1 MNSQSDVKINYNNL
15 VEMQEDACSKFSQNP
30 IFGTKNGGAFEWIT
44 YAEFAEKVDQFRGG
58 LATLGVGKDDKVA
71 IISKNTVQWAVACYA
86 TFGLEAQFVP
96 MYETQL
102 PKDWEYISQDSG
114 SKILLAADSEIFQHV
129 KDFPNKIEKLE
140 SVVLLEGRGDD
151 QTLTYESLL
160 EKGKQQPIP
169 SAKPD
174 FESEM
179 GMLYTSGTTG
189 NPKGVLL
196 THHNILFMIAVE
208 FSLCD

>member
-1 MNSQSDVKINYNNL
+1 MNSKSDVKINYINL

-86 TFGLEAQFVP
+86 SFGLEAQFVP

-102 PKDWEYISQDSG
+102 PK
-114 SKILLAADSEIFQHV
+114 
-129 KDFPNKIEKLE
+129 
-140 SVVLLEGRGDD
+140 VVFHTLGQIVPQARMWHNRQPPTGRC
-151 QTLTYESLL
+151 
-160 EKGKQQPIP
+160 
-169 SAKPD
+169 
-174 FESEM
+174 F
-179 GMLYTSGTTG
+179 
-189 NPKGVLL
+189 
-196 THHNILFMIAVE
+196 
-208 FSLCD
+208 C

>member
-1 MNSQSDVKINYNNL
+1 MNNQSDVKINYNNL

-58 LATLGVGKDDKVA
+58 LDTLGVGKDDKVA

-102 PKDWEYISQDSG
+102 PKDWEYISEDSG
-114 SKILLAADSEIFQHV
+114 SKILLAADSEIYQHV

-140 SVVLLEGRGDD
+140 SVVLLEGSGDD

-169 SAKPD
+169 SATV
-174 FESEM
+174 S
-179 GMLYTSGTTG
+179 YTHLRAHET
-189 NPKGVLL
+189 
-196 THHNILFMIAVE
+196 
-208 FSLCD
+208 

>member
-30 IFGTKNGGAFEWIT
+30 IFGTKNGSAFEWIT
-44 YAEFAEKVDQFRGG
+44 YAEFAKKVDQFRGG

-114 SKILLAADSEIFQHV
+114 SKILLAADSEIYQHV

-140 SVVLLEGRGDD
+140 SVL
-151 QTLTYESLL
+151 SL
-160 EKGKQQPIP
+160 I
-169 SAKPD
+169 
-174 FESEM
+174 
-179 GMLYTSGTTG
+179 
-189 NPKGVLL
+189 
-196 THHNILFMIAVE
+196 HI
-208 FSLCD
+208 

>member
-1 MNSQSDVKINYNNL
+1 MNNQSDVKINYNNL

-44 YAEFAEKVDQFRGG
+44 YAEFAEKVDLFRGG
-58 LATLGVGKDDKVA
+58 RATLGVGKDDKVA

-114 SKILLAADSEIFQHV
+114 S
-129 KDFPNKIEKLE
+129 
-140 SVVLLEGRGDD
+140 
-151 QTLTYESLL
+151 
-160 EKGKQQPIP
+160 
-169 SAKPD
+169 
-174 FESEM
+174 
-179 GMLYTSGTTG
+179 
-189 NPKGVLL
+189 
-196 THHNILFMIAVE
+196 
-208 FSLCD
+208 

>member
-1 MNSQSDVKINYNNL
+1 MCIRD
-15 VEMQEDACSKFSQNP
+15 
-30 IFGTKNGGAFEWIT
+30 
-44 YAEFAEKVDQFRGG
+44 R
-58 LATLGVGKDDKVA
+58 
-71 IISKNTVQWAVACYA
+71 
-86 TFGLEAQFVP
+86 
-96 MYETQL
+96 
-102 PKDWEYISQDSG
+102 EYISQDSG

-140 SVVLLEGRGDD
+140 SVVLLEGSGDD

-160 EKGKQQPIP
+160 EKGKQEPIP

-196 THHNILFMIAVE
+196 THHNILFMIAVGIQ
-208 FSLCD
+208 SLRLSPNDQTLSFLPWAHSFGQLAEVHLLIQSGYSTGLVADVNEIVSDMSVSYTHLEPTRPY